1 MFDGVHQ
8 MEPFGTHK
16 ILFCSCSTAAAT
28 WVQMQAKLPPA
39 GITAEN
45 EKDDF
50 WVYHHKFPTWKRNE
64 NGSGM
69 KTDLIWGAGVRLL
82 L

>member
-1 MFDGVHQ
+1 MVTIYAHRLKLNLNVFLLMFDGVHQ

-39 GITAEN
+39 GITAEK
-45 EKDDF
+45 EK
-50 WVYHHKFPTWKRNE
+50 R
-64 NGSGM
+64 
-69 KTDLIWGAGVRLL
+69 
-82 L
+82 